1 MRTGCK
7 RCSKLSNKINNKRGI
22 FQEINTQRGG
32 EKYEKTISEI
42 HCLLER

>member
-7 RCSKLSNKINNKRGI
+7 RCKLSNKINKKRGI

-32 EKYEKTISEI
+32 DKKNKKTISETR
-42 HCLLER
+42 CFLDR